1 MTRVLVAEDEGVI
14 GIALEDALAEAGY
27 AIAGPFSSCSRA
39 EDWLRNDT
47 PDLALLDVWLQ
58 DGPCFDLARVL
69 RGRAVPVVFLSGGT
83 AADLPEDLQD
93 ALWLEK
99 PISFDA
105 LMSTLGTLA
114 GEKDAGSWPG
124 TVPNPA
130 VVILDIEPQPDPSR
144 TID

>member
-39 EDWLRNDT
+39 EDWLKNAT

-83 AADLPEDLQD
+83 AAARRPSPAGQTLQAMLQAPMFCKIETSCSGPGPRRRPRGGFAD
-93 ALWLEK
+93 
-99 PISFDA
+99 P
-105 LMSTLGTLA
+105 A
-114 GEKDAGSWPG
+114 GP
-124 TVPNPA
+124 V
-130 VVILDIEPQPDPSR
+130 
-144 TID
+144 